1 MDYSTLYSHKYIC
14 ELYMDK
20 AGNINWRKLPI
31 AYLNKEYCYY
41 AVPGKSTLE
50 YKRTFNI
57 FETFKGDFTFENWFD
72 RVSYM
77 HDTIKHG
84 GRYYFW
90 DSFIE
95 SDEGKEFKKTM
106 KGYHENEYPIEEKRK
121 IGYQINKL
129 INDKHKLLAQI
140 EKLDKNIEELHYELD
155 KI

>member
-20 AGNINWRKLPI
+20 TEKINWIKLPI
-31 AYLNKEYCYY
+31 VYMNKDYVYY
-41 AVPGKSTLE
+41 TVAGGSMLRYKSISSLIETLE
-50 YKRTFNI
+50 
-57 FETFKGDFTFENWFD
+57 ENSRFDNLFD

-77 HDTIKHG
+77 FNTIKNS

-129 INDKHKLLAQI
+129 NNDKHKLLAQI
-140 EKLDKNIEELHYELD
+140 EKLDKNIEELQYELD

>member
-20 AGNINWRKLPI
+20 TEKINWRKLPI
-31 AYLNKEYCYY
+31 VYMNKTYVYY
-41 AVPGKSTLE
+41 TEPGKSMLE
-50 YKRTFNI
+50 YKNTSFI
-57 FETFKGDFTFENWFD
+57 TETFEGNSRFDNWLD
-72 RVSYM
+72 RVLCM
-77 HDTIKHG
+77 HNSIKNG

-106 KGYHENEYPIEEKRK
+106 KGYHENEYLIEEKRK

-129 INDKHKLLAQI
+129 NNDKHKLLAQI
-140 EKLDKNIEELHYELD
+140 KEIDENIEELQNKLA
-155 KI
+155 KM

>member
-20 AGNINWRKLPI
+20 TEKINWRKLPI
-31 AYLNKEYCYY
+31 VYMNKRYVYY
-41 AVPGKSTLE
+41 TEPGKSMLE
-50 YKRTFNI
+50 YKNTSFI
-57 FETFKGDFTFENWFD
+57 TETFEGNSRFDNWLD
-72 RVSYM
+72 RVLYM
-77 HDTIKHG
+77 HNSIKNG

-129 INDKHKLLAQI
+129 NNDKHKLLAQI
-140 EKLDKNIEELHYELD
+140 EKLDKNIEELQYELD